1 MMTDQNK
8 PTPEQLKEF
17 VRVVVTTRNLE
28 AFKPQHKRWDDHN
41 RDAAQEFLPVVQQYV
56 SGLITDYEFLVA
68 MHNYAY
74 TKKIPNIGEFDR
86 NTGLRY
92 TPEQVMRYAGITGKV
107 GFDGL
112 E

>member
-1 MMTDQNK
+1 MTDQNK

-28 AFKPQHKRWDDHN
+28 AFKPQRKRWDDHN

-74 TKKIPNIGEFDR
+74 QRKIPNIGEFDR

-92 TPEQVMRYAGITGKV
+92 TPDQVMRYAGITGKV

>member
-1 MMTDQNK
+1 MTTEPK
-8 PTPEQLKEF
+8 
-17 VRVVVTTRNLE
+17 
-28 AFKPQHKRWDDHN
+28 WDDHN
-41 RDAAQEFLPVVQQYV
+41 HTHARDFLPIVQQYV

-68 MHNYAY
+68 MHNQAY
-74 TKKIPNIGEFDR
+74 CRQIPNIGAIDR

-92 TPEQVMRYAGITGKV
+92 GPKEVMGYAGISGEV

>member
-1 MMTDQNK
+1 MTDQNK

-28 AFKPQHKRWDDHN
+28 AFKPQRKRWDDHN
-41 RDAAQEFLPVVQQYV
+41 HTHAQDFLPIVQQYIN
-56 SGLITDYEFLVA
+56 GLITDYEFLIR

-74 TKKIPNIGEFDR
+74 QRKIPNIGEFDR

-92 TPEQVMRYAGITGKV
+92 TPDQVMRYAGITGKV

>member
-1 MMTDQNK
+1 MTDQNK

-28 AFKPQHKRWDDHN
+28 AFKPQRKRWDDHN
-41 RDAAQEFLPVVQQYV
+41 HTHAQDFLPIVQQYIN
-56 SGLITDYEFLVA
+56 GLIADYEFLIA

-74 TKKIPNIGEFDR
+74 QRKIPNIGEFDR

-92 TPEQVMRYAGITGKV
+92 TPDQVMRYAGITGKV

>member
-1 MMTDQNK
+1 MTDQNK
-8 PTPEQLKEF
+8 PTPEQAKEF
-17 VRVVVTTRNLE
+17 VRLLVTTRNPE
-28 AFKPQHKRWDDHN
+28 AFKPQRKRWDDHN
-41 RDAAQEFLPVVQQYV
+41 HTHAQDFLPIVQQYI

-68 MHNYAY
+68 MHNQAY
-74 TKKIPNIGEFDR
+74 CRQIPNIGVVDR

-92 TPEQVMRYAGITGKV
+92 TPEQVMRYAGISGKV

>member
-1 MMTDQNK
+1 MTTEIK
-8 PTPEQLKEF
+8 
-17 VRVVVTTRNLE
+17 
-28 AFKPQHKRWDDHN
+28 HDDHN
-41 RDAAQEFLPVVQQYV
+41 HGLALHCLPMIEQYIN
-56 SGLITDYEFLVA
+56 GLITDYEFLVA

-92 TPEQVMRYAGITGKV
+92 TPDQVMRYAGITGKV

>member
-17 VRVVVTTRNLE
+17 VRVVVTTQNMGTPEQL
-28 AFKPQHKRWDDHN
+28 WDDHN
-41 RDAAQEFLPVVQQYV
+41 RKPAQDFLPVVQQYIN
-56 SGLITDYEFLVA
+56 GLITDYEFLVS

-74 TKKIPNIGEFDR
+74 TKKIPNIGVLDR

-92 TPEQVMRYAGITGKV
+92 TPDQVMRYAGITGKV

>member
-1 MMTDQNK
+1 MTDQNK

-41 RDAAQEFLPVVQQYV
+41 RNAAQEFLPVVQQYV

>member
-74 TKKIPNIGEFDR
+74 QRKIPNIGEFDR

-92 TPEQVMRYAGITGKV
+92 TPDQVMRYAGITGKV

>member
-1 MMTDQNK
+1 MTDQNK

-107 GFDGL
+107 GFDDL

>member
-1 MMTDQNK
+1 MTDQNK

-41 RDAAQEFLPVVQQYV
+41 RDAAQDFLPVVQQYV

>member
-1 MMTDQNK
+1 MTDQNK

-41 RDAAQEFLPVVQQYV
+41 RGAAQEFLPVVQQYV

>member
-1 MMTDQNK
+1 MTDQNK

-107 GFDGL
+107 GFDDY

>member
-1 MMTDQNK
+1 MTDQ
-8 PTPEQLKEF
+8 
-17 VRVVVTTRNLE
+17 TR
-28 AFKPQHKRWDDHN
+28 HDDRNHALT
-41 RDAAQEFLPVVQQYV
+41 REFLPVVQQYA

-68 MHNYAY
+68 MHNHAY
-74 TKKIPNIGEFDR
+74 QRRIPDIGEFDR

-92 TPEQVMRYAGITGKV
+92 TPEQVMRYAGISGKV

>member
-1 MMTDQNK
+1 MTDQNK

-41 RDAAQEFLPVVQQYV
+41 RDAAQDFLPVVQQYV

-68 MHNYAY
+68 MHNQAY
-74 TKKIPNIGEFDR
+74 CRKIPNIGEFDR

-92 TPEQVMRYAGITGKV
+92 TPDQVMRYAGITGKV

>member
-1 MMTDQNK
+1 MTDQNK

>member
-1 MMTDQNK
+1 MTDQIY
-8 PTPEQLKEF
+8 
-17 VRVVVTTRNLE
+17 
-28 AFKPQHKRWDDHN
+28 WDDHN

-92 TPEQVMRYAGITGKV
+92 TPDQVMRYAGITGKV

>member
-1 MMTDQNK
+1 MTDQNK

-41 RDAAQEFLPVVQQYV
+41 RKSAQEFLPVVQQYV